1 MLNDKENEK
10 KAFFVCPVSPVGT
23 FEHLCQLTGSMK
35 VVTSD
40 CKDIICV
47 AEMVGV
53 NTARDKAL
61 LKQF

>member
-1 MLNDKENEK
+1 MIRKTKRKRFL
-10 KAFFVCPVSPVGT
+10 FVLSVLSVL

-53 NTARDKAL
+53 NTARDKVL